1 MRSVIEKYG
10 IVFCRYYLGGF
21 NLVSGLNYFIL
32 FWPQP
37 KMGAAAGNAFVLAA
51 TDLNLFTY
59 AKIIELTAGACLLLN
74 RFVPLA
80 LTLLMPVT
88 LMIFLTNVPW
98 VPLPHIQLS
107 VTRNLVMHLILLAAY
122 ANYFLPLLKAK
133 TAPQPIW
140 KRPSRLM
147 RAL

>member
-1 MRSVIEKYG
+1 MWRIVEKYG
-10 IVFCRYYLGGF
+10 VVFCRFYLGGF

-37 KMGAAAGNAFVLAA
+37 KMGAVKGMEFVAAAS
-51 TDLNLFTY
+51 DLNIFTY
-59 AKIIELTAGACLLLN
+59 AKIIEMVCGACLVFN

-98 VPLPHIQLS
+98 VPLPHVQLS

-122 ANYFLPLLKAK
+122 ANYFYPLLKFRS
-133 TAPQPIW
+133 APQPVWRDPTRIF
-140 KRPSRLM
+140 RSF
-147 RAL
+147 